1 MNIQANKLYL
11 IQWITQ
17 LNDISV
23 IKRML
28 DFKQNIDNSQ
38 PDTLKQEEI
47 ESIERGLSNLENG
60 NFHAH
65 ESARKIYE
73 KYL

>member
-1 MNIQANKLYL
+1 MDIQSEKHTL
-11 IQWITQ
+11 IEWIAQ

-28 DFKQNIDNSQ
+28 NFKQNIDNPESGI
-38 PDTLKQEEI
+38 LKQEEI
-47 ESIERGLSNLENG
+47 ASIERGLTDLENG
-60 NFHAH
+60 NCQSH

>member
-1 MNIQANKLYL
+1 MNIQSDKLTL
-11 IQWITQ
+11 IEWITQ
-17 LNDISV
+17 VKDINV

-28 DFKQNIDNSQ
+28 DLKQNIDNMQ
-38 PDTLKQEEI
+38 TDTLKQEEI
-47 ESIERGLSNLENG
+47 DSIERGLNDLESG

-65 ESARKIYE
+65 ESAKKIYE

>member
-1 MNIQANKLYL
+1 MNLQSEKLTL
-11 IQWITQ
+11 IEWIAQ

-28 DFKQNIDNSQ
+28 DFKQNIDNSES
-38 PDTLKQEEI
+38 DILRQEEI
-47 ESIERGLSNLENG
+47 ASIEQGLTDLENG
-60 NFHAH
+60 NYQSH